1 MIKSMTGFASAA
13 AAAGSV
19 AVGVEIRAY
28 NSRHLDIAL
37 RLPPGFTDLE
47 ERARALI
54 AARLTRGRVEA
65 KIHIEDA
72 SAALAAVEADLDRAR
87 AVRTALDHLKTELG
101 LPDAVTLELLLAA
114 GGILKTVQPQA
125 DLAAAGSLLEGV
137 LIQAIEDL
145 DGMRTTEGRA
155 LSLDLSTRLDA
166 IEAALAEIAR
176 QGEGLSAVYQQ
187 RLKDRVAVLTQGWV
201 EIDSARIA
209 QEAALLADR
218 CDISEEIVRAG
229 SHLQQFR
236 AIMGSAEA
244 GGRKLNFLLQE
255 LNREFTTMGSKIG
268 NAAAAHAIVA
278 VKTEL
283 EKIREQI
290 QNVE

>member
-1 MIKSMTGFASAA
+1 MIKSMTGFASASA
-13 AAAGSV
+13 TAGGV
-19 AVGVEIRAY
+19 AVSVEIRTY

-37 RLPPGFTDLE
+37 RLPPGYTDLE
-47 ERARALI
+47 ERVRALI

-72 SAALAAVEADLDRAR
+72 SATLAAVEADLARAR
-87 AVRTALDHLKTELG
+87 AVQAALDRVKAELG
-101 LPDAVTLELLLAA
+101 LPDPVTLEMLLGA
-114 GGILKTVQPQA
+114 GGILKTAQPEA

-137 LIQAIEDL
+137 LIQVLEDL
-145 DGMRTTEGRA
+145 DSMRSAEGRA
-155 LSLDLSTRLDA
+155 LSLDLRTRLDA
-166 IEAALAEIAR
+166 IEAALGEISR
-176 QGEGLSAVYQQ
+176 HGEGLSAVYQE

-268 NAAAAHAIVA
+268 NAAAAHEIVA

>member
-13 AAAGSV
+13 ATAGGV
-19 AVGVEIRAY
+19 AVSVEIRTY

-37 RLPPGFTDLE
+37 RLPPGYTDLE

-72 SAALAAVEADLDRAR
+72 SAALAAVEADLARAR
-87 AVRTALDHLKTELG
+87 AVQAALDRVKAELG
-101 LPDAVTLELLLAA
+101 LPDPVTLEMLLGA
-114 GGILKTVQPQA
+114 GGILKTAQPEA
-125 DLAAAGSLLEGV
+125 DLAAAGSLLEGL
-137 LIQAIEDL
+137 LIQVLEDL
-145 DGMRTTEGRA
+145 DGMRSAEGRA
-155 LSLDLSTRLDA
+155 LSLDLRTRLNA
-166 IEAALAEIAR
+166 IEAALGEISR
-176 QGEGLSAVYQQ
+176 HGEGLSAVYQE

-201 EIDSARIA
+201 EIDSTRIA

-268 NAAAAHAIVA
+268 NAAAAHEIVA

>member
-13 AAAGSV
+13 ATAGGV
-19 AVGVEIRAY
+19 AVSVEIRTY

-37 RLPPGFTDLE
+37 RLPPGYTDLE

-72 SAALAAVEADLDRAR
+72 SAALSAVEADLARAR
-87 AVRTALDHLKTELG
+87 AVQAALDRVKAELG
-101 LPDAVTLELLLAA
+101 LPDPVTLEMLLGA
-114 GGILKTVQPQA
+114 GGILKTAQPEA

-137 LIQAIEDL
+137 LIQVLEDL
-145 DGMRTTEGRA
+145 DGMRSAEGRA
-155 LSLDLSTRLDA
+155 LSLDLRTRLDA
-166 IEAALAEIAR
+166 IEAALGEISR
-176 QGEGLSAVYQQ
+176 HGEGLSAVYQE

-268 NAAAAHAIVA
+268 NAAAAHEIVA

>member
-1 MIKSMTGFASAA
+1 MTGFASAA

>member
-13 AAAGSV
+13 ATAGGV
-19 AVGVEIRAY
+19 AVSVEIRTY

-37 RLPPGFTDLE
+37 RLPPGYTDLE

-72 SAALAAVEADLDRAR
+72 SAALAAVEADLARAR
-87 AVRTALDHLKTELG
+87 AVQAALERVKAELG
-101 LPDAVTLELLLAA
+101 LPDPVTLEMLLGA
-114 GGILKTVQPQA
+114 GGILKTAQPEA

-137 LIQAIEDL
+137 LIQVLEDL
-145 DGMRTTEGRA
+145 DGMRSAEGRA
-155 LSLDLSTRLDA
+155 LSLDLRTRLDA
-166 IEAALAEIAR
+166 IEAALGEISR
-176 QGEGLSAVYQQ
+176 HGEGLSAVYQE

-268 NAAAAHAIVA
+268 NAAAAHEIVA

>member
-13 AAAGSV
+13 ATAGGV
-19 AVGVEIRAY
+19 AVSVEIRTY

-37 RLPPGFTDLE
+37 RLPPGYTDLE

-72 SAALAAVEADLDRAR
+72 SAALAAVEADLARAR
-87 AVRTALDHLKTELG
+87 AVQAALDRVKAELG
-101 LPDAVTLELLLAA
+101 LPDPVTLEMLLGA
-114 GGILKTVQPQA
+114 GGILKTAQPEA
-125 DLAAAGSLLEGV
+125 DLAAAGLLLEGV
-137 LIQAIEDL
+137 LIQVLEDL
-145 DGMRTTEGRA
+145 DGMRSAEGRA
-155 LSLDLSTRLDA
+155 LSLDLRTRLNA
-166 IEAALAEIAR
+166 IEAALGEISR
-176 QGEGLSAVYQQ
+176 HGEGLSAVYQE

-201 EIDSARIA
+201 EIDSTRIA

-268 NAAAAHAIVA
+268 NAAAAHEIVA

>member
-1 MIKSMTGFASAA
+1 
-13 AAAGSV
+13 
-19 AVGVEIRAY
+19 
-28 NSRHLDIAL
+28 
-37 RLPPGFTDLE
+37 
-47 ERARALI
+47 
-54 AARLTRGRVEA
+54 
-65 KIHIEDA
+65 
-72 SAALAAVEADLDRAR
+72 
-87 AVRTALDHLKTELG
+87 
-101 LPDAVTLELLLAA
+101 
-114 GGILKTVQPQA
+114 
-125 DLAAAGSLLEGV
+125 
-137 LIQAIEDL
+137 
-145 DGMRTTEGRA
+145 
-155 LSLDLSTRLDA
+155 LDLRTRLDA
-166 IEAALAEIAR
+166 IEAALGEISR
-176 QGEGLSAVYQQ
+176 HGEGLSAVYQE

-268 NAAAAHAIVA
+268 NAAAAHEIVA

>member
-13 AAAGSV
+13 APAGGV
-19 AVGVEIRAY
+19 AVGVEIRTY

-37 RLPPGFTDLE
+37 RLPLGYTDLE

-65 KIHIEDA
+65 KVHIEDA

-87 AVRTALDHLKTELG
+87 AVRSALHHLKTELG
-101 LPDAVTLELLLAA
+101 LPDPVTLELLLAA
-114 GGILKTVQPQA
+114 GGILKAVQPEA

-145 DGMRTTEGRA
+145 DGMRTREGRA
-155 LSLDLSTRLDA
+155 LSLDLCTRLDA
-166 IEAALAEIAR
+166 IEAALGEISR
-176 QGEGLSAVYQQ
+176 HGEGLSAVYQQ
-187 RLKDRVAVLTQGWV
+187 RLKDRVAVLTQGGV
-201 EIDSARIA
+201 EIDPARIA

>member
-1 MIKSMTGFASAA
+1 MIKSMTGFAAGT
-13 AAAGSV
+13 AAAGGLSV
-19 AVGVEIRAY
+19 SVEIRTY
-28 NSRHLDIAL
+28 NSRFLDIAL
-37 RLPPGFTDLE
+37 RLPPGFLDLE
-47 ERARALI
+47 ERVRALI
-54 AARLTRGRVEA
+54 TARLTRGRVEA
-65 KIHIEDA
+65 KIHIEDGE
-72 SAALAAVEADLDRAR
+72 SAPGAVEVDLPRAR
-87 AVRTALDHLKTELG
+87 AVWTALEQVKAELG
-101 LPDAVTLELLLAA
+101 LPNPVTLEMLLGA
-114 GGILKTVQPQA
+114 GGILKAAQPA
-125 DLAAAGSLLEGV
+125 VDLAAAGALLDEV
-137 LIQAIEDL
+137 LIQTLKDL
-145 DGMRTTEGRA
+145 DAMRTTEGRA
-155 LSLDLSTRLDA
+155 LSLDLSTRLET
-166 IEAALAEIAR
+166 IEAALEEISRLGA
-176 QGEGLSAVYQQ
+176 GLAALYQE
-187 RLKDRVAVLTQGWV
+187 RLKERLAALTQGWV

-236 AIMGSAEA
+236 AIMDAAEA

>member
-1 MIKSMTGFASAA
+1 MIKSMTGFASASA
-13 AAAGSV
+13 TAGGV
-19 AVGVEIRAY
+19 AVSVEIRTY

-37 RLPPGFTDLE
+37 RLPPGYTDLE

-72 SAALAAVEADLDRAR
+72 SAALAAVEADLARAR
-87 AVRTALDHLKTELG
+87 AVQAALDRVKAELG
-101 LPDAVTLELLLAA
+101 LPDPVTLEMLLGA
-114 GGILKTVQPQA
+114 GGILKTAQPEA
-125 DLAAAGSLLEGV
+125 NLAAAGPLIEGV
-137 LIQAIEDL
+137 LIQVLEDL
-145 DGMRTTEGRA
+145 DGMRSAEGRA
-155 LSLDLSTRLDA
+155 LFLDLRTRLNA
-166 IEAALAEIAR
+166 IEAALGEISR
-176 QGEGLSAVYQQ
+176 HGEGLSAVYQE

-268 NAAAAHAIVA
+268 NAAAAHEIVA

>member
-13 AAAGSV
+13 ATAGGV
-19 AVGVEIRAY
+19 AVSVEIRTY

-37 RLPPGFTDLE
+37 RLPPGYTDLE

-65 KIHIEDA
+65 KILIEDA
-72 SAALAAVEADLDRAR
+72 SAALAAVEADLARAR
-87 AVRTALDHLKTELG
+87 AVQAALDRVKAELG
-101 LPDAVTLELLLAA
+101 LPDPVTLEMLLGA
-114 GGILKTVQPQA
+114 GGILKTAQPEA

-137 LIQAIEDL
+137 LIQVLEDL
-145 DGMRTTEGRA
+145 DGMRSAEGRA
-155 LSLDLSTRLDA
+155 LSLDLHTRLDA
-166 IEAALAEIAR
+166 IEAALGEISR
-176 QGEGLSAVYQQ
+176 HGEGLSAVYQE

-268 NAAAAHAIVA
+268 NAAAAHEIVA

>member
-13 AAAGSV
+13 AADGSV
-19 AVGVEIRAY
+19 AVGVEIRTY

-37 RLPPGFTDLE
+37 RLPPGYTDLE

-65 KIHIEDA
+65 KVHIEDA

-87 AVRTALDHLKTELG
+87 AVRSALHHLKTELG
-101 LPDAVTLELLLAA
+101 LPDPVTLELLLAA
-114 GGILKTVQPQA
+114 GGILKAVQPEA

-145 DGMRTTEGRA
+145 DGMRTREGRA
-155 LSLDLSTRLDA
+155 LSLDLCTRLDA
-166 IEAALAEIAR
+166 IEAALGEISR
-176 QGEGLSAVYQQ
+176 HGEGLSAVYQQ
-187 RLKDRVAVLTQGWV
+187 RLKDRVAVLTQGGV
-201 EIDSARIA
+201 EIDPARIA

>member
-13 AAAGSV
+13 ATAGGV
-19 AVGVEIRAY
+19 AVSVEIRTY

-37 RLPPGFTDLE
+37 RLPPGYTDLE

-72 SAALAAVEADLDRAR
+72 SAALAAVEADLARAR
-87 AVRTALDHLKTELG
+87 AVQAALDRVKAELG
-101 LPDAVTLELLLAA
+101 LPDPVTLEMLLGA
-114 GGILKTVQPQA
+114 GGILKTAQPEA

-137 LIQAIEDL
+137 LIQVLEDL
-145 DGMRTTEGRA
+145 DGMRTAEGRA
-155 LSLDLSTRLDA
+155 LSLDLRTRLDA
-166 IEAALAEIAR
+166 IEAVLGEISR
-176 QGEGLSAVYQQ
+176 HGEGLSAVYQE

-268 NAAAAHAIVA
+268 NAAAAHEIVA

>member
-13 AAAGSV
+13 ATAGGV
-19 AVGVEIRAY
+19 AVSVEIRTY

-37 RLPPGFTDLE
+37 RLPPGYTDLE

-72 SAALAAVEADLDRAR
+72 SAALAAVEADLARAR
-87 AVRTALDHLKTELG
+87 AVQAALERVKAELG
-101 LPDAVTLELLLAA
+101 LPDPVTLEMLLGA
-114 GGILKTVQPQA
+114 GGILKTVQPGA

-137 LIQAIEDL
+137 LIQVLEDL
-145 DGMRTTEGRA
+145 DGMRSAEGRA
-155 LSLDLSTRLDA
+155 LSLDLRTRLNA
-166 IEAALAEIAR
+166 IEAALGEISR
-176 QGEGLSAVYQQ
+176 HGEGLSAVYQE

-268 NAAAAHAIVA
+268 NAAAAHEIVA

>member
-1 MIKSMTGFASAA
+1 MIKSMTGFAYAA
-13 AAAGSV
+13 ATAGGV
-19 AVGVEIRAY
+19 AVSVEIRTY

-37 RLPPGFTDLE
+37 RLPPGYTDLE

-72 SAALAAVEADLDRAR
+72 SAALAAVEADLARAR
-87 AVRTALDHLKTELG
+87 AVQAALDRVKAELG
-101 LPDAVTLELLLAA
+101 LPDPVTLEMLLGA
-114 GGILKTVQPQA
+114 GGILKTAQPEA

-137 LIQAIEDL
+137 LIQALENL
-145 DGMRTTEGRA
+145 DGMRSAEGRA
-155 LSLDLSTRLDA
+155 LSLDLRTRLDA
-166 IEAALAEIAR
+166 IEAALGEISR
-176 QGEGLSAVYQQ
+176 HGEGLSAVYQE

-268 NAAAAHAIVA
+268 NAAAAHEIVA

>member
-13 AAAGSV
+13 ATAGGV
-19 AVGVEIRAY
+19 AVGVEIRTY

-37 RLPPGFTDLE
+37 RLPPGYTDLE

-65 KIHIEDA
+65 KVHIEDA

-87 AVRTALDHLKTELG
+87 AVRSALHHLKTELG
-101 LPDAVTLELLLAA
+101 LPDPVTLELLLTA
-114 GGILKTVQPQA
+114 GGILKTVQPEA
-125 DLAAAGSLLEGV
+125 DLAAAGSLLESV

-145 DGMRTTEGRA
+145 DGMRTREGRA
-155 LSLDLSTRLDA
+155 LSLDLCTRLDA
-166 IEAALAEIAR
+166 IEAALGEISR
-176 QGEGLSAVYQQ
+176 HGEGLSAVYQQ
-187 RLKDRVAVLTQGWV
+187 RLKDRVAVLTQGGV
-201 EIDSARIA
+201 EIDPARIA

>member
-13 AAAGSV
+13 ATAGGV
-19 AVGVEIRAY
+19 AVSVEIRTY

-37 RLPPGFTDLE
+37 RLPPGYTDLE

-72 SAALAAVEADLDRAR
+72 SAALAAVEADLARAR
-87 AVRTALDHLKTELG
+87 AVQAALDRVKAELG
-101 LPDAVTLELLLAA
+101 LPDPVTLEMLLGA
-114 GGILKTVQPQA
+114 GGILKTAQPEA

-137 LIQAIEDL
+137 LIQALENL
-145 DGMRTTEGRA
+145 DGMRSAEGRA
-155 LSLDLSTRLDA
+155 LSLDLRTRLDA
-166 IEAALAEIAR
+166 IEAALGEISR
-176 QGEGLSAVYQQ
+176 HGEGLSAVYQE

-268 NAAAAHAIVA
+268 NAAAAHEIVA

>member
-13 AAAGSV
+13 AVDGSV
-19 AVGVEIRAY
+19 AVGVEIRTY

-37 RLPPGFTDLE
+37 RLPLGYTDLE

-65 KIHIEDA
+65 KVHIEDA
-72 SAALAAVEADLDRAR
+72 SAALSAVEADLARAR
-87 AVRTALDHLKTELG
+87 AVQAALDRVKAELG
-101 LPDAVTLELLLAA
+101 LPDPVTLEMLLGA
-114 GGILKTVQPQA
+114 GGILKTAQPEA

-137 LIQAIEDL
+137 LIQVLEDL
-145 DGMRTTEGRA
+145 DGMRSAEGRA
-155 LSLDLSTRLDA
+155 LSLDLRTRLDA
-166 IEAALAEIAR
+166 IEAALGEISR
-176 QGEGLSAVYQQ
+176 HGEGLSAVYQE

-268 NAAAAHAIVA
+268 NAAAAHEIVA

>member
-13 AAAGSV
+13 ATAGGV
-19 AVGVEIRAY
+19 AVSVEIRTY

-37 RLPPGFTDLE
+37 RLPPGYTDLE

-72 SAALAAVEADLDRAR
+72 SAALAAVEADLARAR
-87 AVRTALDHLKTELG
+87 AVQAALDRVKAELG
-101 LPDAVTLELLLAA
+101 LPDPVTLEMLLGA
-114 GGILKTVQPQA
+114 GGILKTAQPEA

-137 LIQAIEDL
+137 LIQVLEDL
-145 DGMRTTEGRA
+145 DGMRSAEGRA
-155 LSLDLSTRLDA
+155 LSLDLRTRLDA
-166 IEAALAEIAR
+166 IEAALGEISR
-176 QGEGLSAVYQQ
+176 HGEGLSAVYQE

-201 EIDSARIA
+201 EIDSTRIA

-268 NAAAAHAIVA
+268 NAAAAHEIVA

>member
-1 MIKSMTGFASAA
+1 
-13 AAAGSV
+13 
-19 AVGVEIRAY
+19 
-28 NSRHLDIAL
+28 
-37 RLPPGFTDLE
+37 LE
-47 ERARALI
+47 ERVRARI
-54 AARLTRGRVEA
+54 ASRLTRGRVEA
-65 KIHIEDA
+65 RIRIEDA
-72 SAALAAVEADLDRAR
+72 AAATAAVEADLERAR
-87 AVRTALDHLKTELG
+87 AVHTVLERVKSELG
-101 LPDAVTLELLLAA
+101 LPEPVSLELLVAA
-114 GGILKTVQPQA
+114 GGILKAVQPEA
-125 DLAAAGSLLEGV
+125 DLAAAGSLLEGA
-137 LIQAIEDL
+137 LIQAIEEL
-145 DGMRTTEGRA
+145 DGMRITEGRA
-155 LSLDLSTRLDA
+155 LSLDLHARLDA
-166 IEAALAEIAR
+166 IEAALGEISR
-176 QGEGLSAVYQQ
+176 HGEGLCAVYQQ
-187 RLKDRVAVLTQGWV
+187 RLKDRVAILTQGQV
-201 EIDSARIA
+201 EIDPARIA

-236 AIMGSAEA
+236 AIMDSDEA

>member
-13 AAAGSV
+13 ATAGGV
-19 AVGVEIRAY
+19 AVSVEIRTY

-37 RLPPGFTDLE
+37 RLPPGYTDLE

-72 SAALAAVEADLDRAR
+72 SAALAAVEADLARAR
-87 AVRTALDHLKTELG
+87 AVQAALDRVKAELG
-101 LPDAVTLELLLAA
+101 LPDPVTLEMLLGA
-114 GGILKTVQPQA
+114 GGILKTAQPEA

-137 LIQAIEDL
+137 LIQALENL
-145 DGMRTTEGRA
+145 DGMRSAEGRA
-155 LSLDLSTRLDA
+155 LSLDLRTRLDA
-166 IEAALAEIAR
+166 IEAALGEISR
-176 QGEGLSAVYQQ
+176 HGEGLSAVYQE

-201 EIDSARIA
+201 EIDSTRIA

-268 NAAAAHAIVA
+268 NAAAAHEIVA

>member
-13 AAAGSV
+13 ATAGGV
-19 AVGVEIRAY
+19 AVGVEIRTY

-37 RLPPGFTDLE
+37 RLPPGYTDLE

-65 KIHIEDA
+65 KVHIEDA

-87 AVRTALDHLKTELG
+87 AVRSALHHLKTELG
-101 LPDAVTLELLLAA
+101 LPDPVTLELLLAA
-114 GGILKTVQPQA
+114 GGILKAVQPEA

-145 DGMRTTEGRA
+145 DGMRTREGRA
-155 LSLDLSTRLDA
+155 LSLDLCTRLDA
-166 IEAALAEIAR
+166 IEAALGEISR
-176 QGEGLSAVYQQ
+176 HGEGLSAVYQQ
-187 RLKDRVAVLTQGWV
+187 RLKDRVAVLTQGGV
-201 EIDSARIA
+201 EIDPARIA

>member
-13 AAAGSV
+13 ATAGGV
-19 AVGVEIRAY
+19 AVSVEIRTY

-37 RLPPGFTDLE
+37 RLPPGYTDLE

-72 SAALAAVEADLDRAR
+72 SAALAAVEADLARAR
-87 AVRTALDHLKTELG
+87 AVQAALDRVKAELG
-101 LPDAVTLELLLAA
+101 LPDPVTLEMLLGA
-114 GGILKTVQPQA
+114 GGILKTAQPEA

-137 LIQAIEDL
+137 LIQVLEDL
-145 DGMRTTEGRA
+145 DGMRSAEGRA
-155 LSLDLSTRLDA
+155 LSLDLRTRLDA
-166 IEAALAEIAR
+166 IEAALGEISR
-176 QGEGLSAVYQQ
+176 HGEGLSAVYQE

-268 NAAAAHAIVA
+268 NAAAAHEIVA

>member
-13 AAAGSV
+13 ATAGGV
-19 AVGVEIRAY
+19 AVSVEIRTY

-37 RLPPGFTDLE
+37 RLPPGYTDLE

-72 SAALAAVEADLDRAR
+72 SAALAAVEADLARAR
-87 AVRTALDHLKTELG
+87 AVQAALDRVKAELG
-101 LPDAVTLELLLAA
+101 LPDPVTLEMLLGA
-114 GGILKTVQPQA
+114 GGILKTAQPEA

-137 LIQAIEDL
+137 LIQVLEDL
-145 DGMRTTEGRA
+145 DGMRSAEGRA
-155 LSLDLSTRLDA
+155 LSLDLRTRLDA
-166 IEAALAEIAR
+166 IEAALGEISR
-176 QGEGLSAVYQQ
+176 HGEGLSAVYQE

-255 LNREFTTMGSKIG
+255 LNREFNTMGSKIG
-268 NAAAAHAIVA
+268 NALAAHAIVA
-278 VKTEL
+278 AKTEL

>member
-13 AAAGSV
+13 ATAGGV
-19 AVGVEIRAY
+19 AVSVEIRTY

-37 RLPPGFTDLE
+37 RLPPGYTDLE

-72 SAALAAVEADLDRAR
+72 SAALAAVEADLARAR
-87 AVRTALDHLKTELG
+87 AVQAALERVKAELR
-101 LPDAVTLELLLAA
+101 LPDPVTLEMLLGA
-114 GGILKTVQPQA
+114 GGILKTVQPEA
-125 DLAAAGSLLEGV
+125 DLAAAGSLLESV

-145 DGMRTTEGRA
+145 DGMRTREGRA
-155 LSLDLSTRLDA
+155 LSSDLCTRLDA
-166 IEAALAEIAR
+166 IEAALGEISR
-176 QGEGLSAVYQQ
+176 HGEGLSAVYQE

-268 NAAAAHAIVA
+268 NAAAAHEIVA

>member
-1 MIKSMTGFASAA
+1 MIKSMTGFASASA
-13 AAAGSV
+13 TAGGV
-19 AVGVEIRAY
+19 AVSVEIRTY

-37 RLPPGFTDLE
+37 RLPPGYTDLE

-72 SAALAAVEADLDRAR
+72 SAALAAVEADLARAR
-87 AVRTALDHLKTELG
+87 AVQAALDRVKAELG
-101 LPDAVTLELLLAA
+101 LPDPVTLEMLLGA
-114 GGILKTVQPQA
+114 GGILKTAQPEA
-125 DLAAAGSLLEGV
+125 NLAAAGPLIEGV
-137 LIQAIEDL
+137 LIQVLEDL
-145 DGMRTTEGRA
+145 DGMRSAEGRA
-155 LSLDLSTRLDA
+155 LFFDLRTRLNA
-166 IEAALAEIAR
+166 IEAALGEISR
-176 QGEGLSAVYQQ
+176 HGEGLSAVYQE

-268 NAAAAHAIVA
+268 NAAAAHEIVA

>member
-13 AAAGSV
+13 ATAGGV
-19 AVGVEIRAY
+19 AVGVEIRTY

-37 RLPPGFTDLE
+37 RLPLGYTDLE

-65 KIHIEDA
+65 KVHIEDA

-87 AVRTALDHLKTELG
+87 AVRSALHHLKTELG
-101 LPDAVTLELLLAA
+101 LPDPVTLELLLAA
-114 GGILKTVQPQA
+114 GGILKAVQPEA

-145 DGMRTTEGRA
+145 DGMRTREGRA
-155 LSLDLSTRLDA
+155 LSLDLCTRLDA
-166 IEAALAEIAR
+166 IEAALGEISR
-176 QGEGLSAVYQQ
+176 HGEGLSAVYQQ
-187 RLKDRVAVLTQGWV
+187 RLKDRVAVLTQGGV
-201 EIDSARIA
+201 EIDPARIA

>member
-13 AAAGSV
+13 ATAGGV
-19 AVGVEIRAY
+19 AVSVEIRTY

-37 RLPPGFTDLE
+37 RLPPGYTDLE

-72 SAALAAVEADLDRAR
+72 SAALAAVEADLARAR
-87 AVRTALDHLKTELG
+87 AVQAALDRVKAELG
-101 LPDAVTLELLLAA
+101 LPDPVTLEMLLGA
-114 GGILKTVQPQA
+114 GGILKTAQPEA

-137 LIQAIEDL
+137 LIQVLENL
-145 DGMRTTEGRA
+145 DGMRTAEGRA
-155 LSLDLSTRLDA
+155 LSLDLRTRLDA
-166 IEAALAEIAR
+166 IEAVLGEISR
-176 QGEGLSAVYQQ
+176 HGEGLSAVYQE

-268 NAAAAHAIVA
+268 NAAAAHEIVA